1 MEVRNEAYF
10 CPFVLALVED
20 TSGGEAYYYGRQGE
34 VTKTVRTVMASVAD
48 IRTYVYG
55 ATYDSWNR
63 VQTMTYPDGEVV
75 TYHYNA
81 AGQVE
86 SMTSNKQGRQ
96 SVIVDRIGYDKEGHT
111 VYTKLG
117 NGTETTYTYDK
128 QRERLQ
134 VMNLT
139 ADGQTVMENRYQ
151 YDAVDNILGI
161 TNAANPTS
169 LTKLNKAKLG
179 GRSSHTYEYDELNR
193 LVHANG
199 KAKSA
204 SYDMVMSFGR
214 MSEPLTKVQKVDS
227 TTTAK
232 SYNFAYK
239 YEDSNHPT
247 APTQIGNDHY
257 TYDANGNPTLVTND
271 STNTTREMYW
281 DEDNRLMVLSDNG
294 KTSRYTYNA
303 AGERIMKSYGT
314 MEGVYINGAPQG
326 ITFHETDNFTL
337 YPASIIS
344 INKNRFTKHYFIGD
358 KRIASR
364 IGTGLFNNVYGRNGS
379 YVTAGQQDYAER
391 MNQIQ
396 KQKEAYYKEQGIAPG
411 VPTMKGAYGD
421 PENTGV
427 GYNVVLTE
435 LGNHDVPQ
443 GWIQTPRPNT
453 TPNTNPGPPVSW
465 NDPSNPDDPQ
475 AGYGYIPNDTTKEE
489 TFFYHSDHLG
499 STSYITDDHANI
511 TQYDA
516 YLPYGELLVD
526 EHSSSEELPYKFNGK
541 QFDDETGLY
550 YYGARYM
557 NPVTSLW
564 YGVDPLAEKYVTAGG
579 YIYTLENPINL
590 VDPDGNKV
598 IPKLYVNDSK
608 KPVSYYRSPKNFSK
622 AMKAFAKTTYGKKV
636 LADFTEKGKTIF
648 GVKGNGKYAKFDLVL
663 DEEAFTDQQ
672 IRTAKFLDNDGSWI
686 AAQTQMSKDQ
696 DGKPQFTIIFDLSY
710 SSDELTE
717 TVTHEFSVHLSRYSG
732 VLDTYMKT
740 DNYKAAEKIWKN
752 LSGNDEHHDLI
763 RRSPKLPGSKLYY
776 KTASELIGQNKKLK
790 SIFNDASK
798 YYKKHY

>member
-20 TSGGEAYYYGRQGE
+20 ASGGEAYYYGRQGE

-139 ADGQTVMENRYQ
+139 ADGQTVMENRYR

-396 KQKEAYYKEQGIAPG
+396 KQKEAYYKQQGIAPG

-427 GYNVVLTE
+427 GYNAVLTE

-465 NDPSNPDDPQ
+465 NDPSNPDAPQ

-499 STSYITDDHANI
+499 STSYITDDKANI

-526 EHSSSEELPYKFNGK
+526 EHSSSEDLPYKFNGK
-541 QFDDETGLY
+541 QFDEETGLY

-557 NPVTSLW
+557 NPMASIW

-798 YYKKHY
+798 YHP